1 MDEAELVAAY
11 RQRRPLLDTLAAK
24 LQAGAMAALEPVAH
38 IDRIAFRVKAQGSF
52 VKKAAQPKYR
62 HPLSELEDQV
72 AGRVITFFRDD
83 IAVVC
88 AALTDW
94 FGPVEQRTKE
104 PEGPKEFDY
113 ESEHFVCVIPEHHKP
128 EGWAEIAEMPTTF
141 ELQVRTLFM
150 HAWAE
155 PQHDLGYK
163 GAALDRETERELAWV
178 AASAWGADRT
188 FNDIARRLGA
198 VPVPAARDAPTDR
211 T

>member
-1 MDEAELVAAY
+1 MDESALVAAY
-11 RQRRPLLDTLAAK
+11 QERRPLLDALVATLQ
-24 LQAGAMAALEPVAH
+24 QATADALEGVAH
-38 IDRIAFRVKAQGSF
+38 IDRIAFRAKEQRSFVVKA
-52 VKKAAQPKYR
+52 ANPKYT

-88 AALTDW
+88 TALAEW
-94 FGPVEQRTKE
+94 FGPVERQTKE
-104 PEGPKEFDY
+104 PEEPTEFDY
-113 ESEHFVCVIPEHHKP
+113 ESEHFVLIIPEHYKP
-128 EGWAEIAEMPTTF
+128 AGWTDIDQMPSTF

-163 GAALDRETERELAWV
+163 GTELDHNTKRELAWV

-188 FNDIARRLGA
+188 FNDIARRL
-198 VPVPAARDAPTDR
+198 AAATGDDAAAKHA
-211 T
+211 

>member
-1 MDEAELVAAY
+1 VDETALVAAY
-11 RQRRPLLDTLAAK
+11 QERRPLLDALVATL
-24 LQAGAMAALEPVAH
+24 QQAALDALDGVAH
-38 IDRIAFRVKAQGSF
+38 IDRIAFRVKGQGSF
-52 VKKAAQPKYR
+52 VVKAAKPKYT

-88 AALTDW
+88 AALADW
-94 FGPVEQRTKE
+94 FGPVERQTKE
-104 PEGPKEFDY
+104 PQGPNEFDY
-113 ESEHFVCVIPEHHKP
+113 ESEHFVLIIPEHYKP
-128 EGWAEIAEMPTTF
+128 EGWAEVDQMPTTF

-163 GAALDRETERELAWV
+163 GTELDHDTKRELAWV

-188 FNDIARRLGA
+188 FNEIARRLAPVTGDA
-198 VPVPAARDAPTDR
+198 VESATKHA
-211 T
+211 